1 MAGTRL
7 GSTASDRE
15 PFPSPI
21 RRSSPIRVPVIIEA
35 AINGMTERGRNPH
48 VPLLPE
54 EISRDT
60 IACVEAGAAIVHSHI
75 DLPNASP
82 AEAAQRY
89 LEGWSG
95 AREQYRDLILYP
107 TLGSGASLEERYG
120 HHSLLAERGAIRMG
134 VVDPG
139 CVNLGGADDDG
150 LPAPARHAYVNTFSD
165 IRYVFSECE
174 RLGLGPSIAIYEP
187 GFLRVALAYQRA
199 GRMPPGAMVKLYFG
213 GEYGYSGWP
222 RRGISFGLPP
232 TVAALEAY
240 LEMIGDSGLVWSAA
254 VMGGSLR
261 GRSGTCRAR
270 RGGTS
275 TSASRTGGA
284 EAGGSAAARGRGRPP
299 GRGHRGGGAHPGACR
314 GDVTRAGAWR
324 RVAGGP
330 ICLRALDLLTFRQVR
345 ALDAG

>member
-1 MAGTRL
+1 M
-7 GSTASDRE
+7 
-15 PFPSPI
+15 
-21 RRSSPIRVPVIIEA
+21 RVPVIIEA

-134 VVDPG
+134 VIDPG

-254 VMGGSLR
+254 VMGGDLFEGDLARVVLER
-261 GRSGTCRAR
+261 GGHLHVGLEDFAAR
-270 RGGTS
+270 RAPSNAELVAG
-275 TSASRTGGA
+275 AAALAA
-284 EAGGSAAARGRGRPP
+284 EAGRPVAGIAEAAHILGL
-299 GRGHRGGGAHPGACR
+299 
-314 GDVTRAGAWR
+314 AGA
-324 RVAGGP
+324 
-330 ICLRALDLLTFRQVR
+330 T
-345 ALDAG
+345 